1 MGRRRTAWVRRRA
14 RTRVH
19 ARVGAALLCGVTA
32 LSLVP
37 ALWAWPARAAG
48 RSDDHPFAY
57 AEDARLLPAASSTTD
72 AERLEL
78 GGIYRSSL
86 SHGTKAYYRLELD
99 SAANAYVSATVVP
112 PPGTTVSALDG
123 VKVSVQDVDGGICS
137 VDTETFGSVRSARPL
152 TAWGMRE
159 LTSRRSRCQ
168 EAGTY
173 YVVVE
178 TGRGGASGGSG
189 ASDDSAAPDAFA
201 SGEWGLELTT
211 VSEPGLSRTGATEA
225 PESWNSAPPAD
236 LTGDPVARTG
246 GAGFSRATR
255 LGHGVWQDGIRPGQT
270 LYYEVP
276 LGWGQQVYVTA
287 ELGSSPGRSGAT
299 AGALDLTLYN
309 PARGPIED
317 TSTGYYGRQQSAD
330 LDPLPPVGH
339 ENRFAVADRVSGMR
353 FAGSY
358 YLAVHLSAQVAE
370 RFGDGP
376 LGLTLRLRVSGAARS
391 GPGYAGEPLPRGI
404 FDVAGGPA
412 SLPGGGPGAG
422 ASGGGA
428 QDEAVM
434 RALAV
439 GGIGGG
445 SALVA
450 GLGVWTAVA
459 RRRARA
465 G

>member
-1 MGRRRTAWVRRRA
+1 MGRRRTAWA
-14 RTRVH
+14 CGRT
-19 ARVGAALLCGVTA
+19 GAAVLCASAA
-32 LSLVP
+32 LVLAP
-37 ALWAWPARAAG
+37 ALGAGPARAADPAG
-48 RSDDHPFAY
+48 GFAFT
-57 AEDARLLPAASSTTD
+57 EDARSVPAAGSSTD

-78 GGIYRSSL
+78 GGTYRSSL
-86 SHGTKAYYRLELD
+86 PHGAKAYYRLELD
-99 SAANAYVSATVVP
+99 STANAYVSATAVP
-112 PPGTTVSALDG
+112 PSNADVSALDG
-123 VKVSVQDVDGGICS
+123 VRVSVQDVDGGICS

-152 TAWGMRE
+152 TVWGMRE

-168 EAGTY
+168 EAGTF

-178 TGRGGASGGSG
+178 EAGRERDGA
-189 ASDDSAAPDAFA
+189 DAFV
-201 SGEWGLELTT
+201 SGDWELELTT

-225 PESWNSAPPAD
+225 PESWNSAPPAE

-246 GAGFSRATR
+246 GPGFARATR
-255 LGHGVWQDGIRPGQT
+255 LGHGVWRDGIRPGQT

-276 LGWGQQVYVTA
+276 LGWGQQVYVAA
-287 ELGSSPGRSGAT
+287 ELGSSPGRTGAT

-309 PARGPIED
+309 PARGPVEG

-358 YLAVHLSAQVAE
+358 YLAVHLSSQVAE

-376 LGLTLRLRVSGAARS
+376 LGLTLRLRVSGAAGS

-404 FDVAGGPA
+404 FDVAGGSS
-412 SLPGGGPGAG
+412 SLPGG
-422 ASGGGA
+422 SGGGA
-428 QDEAVM
+428 ADEAAM

-445 SALVA
+445 SALLA

-459 RRRARA
+459 RRRGVRA